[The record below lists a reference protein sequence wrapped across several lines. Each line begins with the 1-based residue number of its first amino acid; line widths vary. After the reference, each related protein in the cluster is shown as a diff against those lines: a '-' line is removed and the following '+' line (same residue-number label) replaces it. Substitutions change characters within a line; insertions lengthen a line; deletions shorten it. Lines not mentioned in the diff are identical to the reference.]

1 MPFMPQVMGQLKIL
15 GVASHYGPDSPYPND
30 GSCRDTPMEPIRFP
44 FRPKS
49 MSKKPKL

>member
-1 MPFMPQVMGQLKIL
+1 MPQVMGQLKIL
-15 GVASHYGPDSPYPND
+15 GVESHYGSYRPYPND
-30 GSCRDTPMEPIRFP
+30 GSCRETPMEPIKFP